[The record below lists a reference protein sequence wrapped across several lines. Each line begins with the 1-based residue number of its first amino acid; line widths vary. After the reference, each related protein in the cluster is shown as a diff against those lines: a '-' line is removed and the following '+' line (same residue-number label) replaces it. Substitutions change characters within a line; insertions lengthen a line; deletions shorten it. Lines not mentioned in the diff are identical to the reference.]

1 MSIQLYD
8 ILTGDIKEAMISKNT
23 VKRDCL
29 RSVVSEIKNQTV
41 NAGKELTEDICL
53 KVIQKSVKQHID
65 SIGQFKAGN
74 RDDLVQ
80 KETEELS
87 YLKKYLPDLLDESQT
102 KVIIENL
109 LRTIEPIKKN
119 MGAIMKQ
126 LPKNVDKKIASV
138 ILNNV
143 LQ

>member
-29 RSVVSEIKNQTV
+29 RGVVSEIKNQTV

-65 SIGQFKAGN
+65 SIEQFKAGN

-126 LPKNVDKKIASV
+126 LPKNVDKKIASA

>member
-1 MSIQLYD
+1 MTIYET
-8 ILTGDIKEAMISKNT
+8 LTNDIKEAMISKNAI
-23 VKRDCL
+23 KRDCL
-29 RSVVSEIKNQTV
+29 RSVVSEIKNQTI

-53 KVIQKSVKQHID
+53 KVIQKSVKQHYD
-65 SIGQFKAGN
+65 SIDQFKAGN

-87 YLKKYLPDLLDESQT
+87 YLKKYLPDVLDESQT

-109 LRTIEPIKKN
+109 LQTIEPIKKN
-119 MGAIMKQ
+119 TGVIMKQ
-126 LPKNVDKKIASV
+126 LPKNVDKKIASG
-138 ILNNV
+138 ILNLV

>member
-1 MSIQLYD
+1 MTIYET
-8 ILTGDIKEAMISKNT
+8 LTNDIKEAMISKNT

-29 RSVVSEIKNQTV
+29 RSVVSEIKNQTI

-53 KVIQKSVKQHID
+53 KVIQKSVKQHYD
-65 SIGQFKAGN
+65 SIDQFKAGN

-80 KETEELS
+80 KETEELF
-87 YLKKYLPDLLDESQT
+87 YLKKYLPDVLDESQT

-109 LRTIEPIKKN
+109 LQTIEPIKKN
-119 MGAIMKQ
+119 MGVIMKQ
-126 LPKNVDKKIASV
+126 LPKNVDKKLASR
-138 ILNNV
+138 ILNLV

>member
-1 MSIQLYD
+1 MTIYET
-8 ILTGDIKEAMISKNT
+8 LTNDIKEAMISKNT

-53 KVIQKSVKQHID
+53 KVIQKSVKQHYD
-65 SIGQFKAGN
+65 SIDQFKAGN

-87 YLKKYLPDLLDESQT
+87 YLKKYLPDVLDESQT
-102 KVIIENL
+102 KVIIETL
-109 LRTIEPIKKN
+109 LQTIEPIKKN
-119 MGAIMKQ
+119 MGVIMKQ
-126 LPKNVDKKIASV
+126 LPKNVDKKIASGILNV
-138 ILNNV
+138 IL
-143 LQ
+143 Q

>member
-1 MSIQLYD
+1 MTIYET
-8 ILTGDIKEAMISKNT
+8 LTNDIKEAMISKNAI
-23 VKRDCL
+23 KRDCL
-29 RSVVSEIKNQTV
+29 RGVVSEIKNQTI

-53 KVIQKSVKQHID
+53 KVIQKSVKQHYD
-65 SIGQFKAGN
+65 SIDQFKAGN

-87 YLKKYLPDLLDESQT
+87 YLKKYLPDVLDEAQT

-109 LRTIEPIKKN
+109 LQTIEPIKKN
-119 MGAIMKQ
+119 MGVIMKQ
-126 LPKNVDKKIASV
+126 LPKNVDKKLASG
-138 ILNNV
+138 ILNLV

>member
-1 MSIQLYD
+1 MTIYET
-8 ILTGDIKEAMISKNT
+8 LTNDIKEAMISKNT

-29 RSVVSEIKNQTV
+29 RGVVSEIKNQTI

-53 KVIQKSVKQHID
+53 KVIQKSVKQHYD
-65 SIGQFKAGN
+65 SIDQFKAGN

-87 YLKKYLPDLLDESQT
+87 YLKKYLPDVLDESQT

-109 LRTIEPIKKN
+109 LQTIEPIKKN
-119 MGAIMKQ
+119 MGVIMKQ
-126 LPKNVDKKIASV
+126 LPKNVDKKIASG
-138 ILNNV
+138 ILNLV

>member
-8 ILTGDIKEAMISKNT
+8 ILTNDIKEAMISKNT

-29 RSVVSEIKNQTV
+29 RSIVSEIKNQTV

-53 KVIQKSVKQHID
+53 KVIQKSVKQHYD
-65 SIGQFKAGN
+65 SIDQFKAGN

-87 YLKKYLPDLLDESQT
+87 YLKKYLPDVLDESQT
-102 KVIIENL
+102 RLIIENL
-109 LRTIEPIKKN
+109 LQTIEPTKKN
-119 MGAIMKQ
+119 MGLIMKQ
-126 LPKNVDKKIASV
+126 LPKNVDKKIASK
-138 ILNNV
+138 ILNLV

>member
-1 MSIQLYD
+1 MTIYET
-8 ILTGDIKEAMISKNT
+8 LTNDIKEAMISKNAI
-23 VKRDCL
+23 KRDCL

-53 KVIQKSVKQHID
+53 KVIQKSVKQHYD
-65 SIGQFKAGN
+65 SIEQFKAGN

-87 YLKKYLPDLLDESQT
+87 YLKKYLPEVLDKSQT
-102 KVIIENL
+102 RVIIENL
-109 LRTIEPIKKN
+109 LQTIEPIKKN
-119 MGAIMKQ
+119 MGLIMKQ
-126 LPKNVDKKIASV
+126 LPKNVDKKIASG
-138 ILNNV
+138 ILNNI

>member
-1 MSIQLYD
+1 MTIYET
-8 ILTGDIKEAMISKNT
+8 LTNDIKEAMISKNAI
-23 VKRDCL
+23 KRDCL

-53 KVIQKSVKQHID
+53 KVIQKSVKQHYD
-65 SIGQFKAGN
+65 SIDQFKTGN

-87 YLKKYLPDLLDESQT
+87 YLKKYLPDVLDESQT

-109 LRTIEPIKKN
+109 LQTIEPIKKN
-119 MGAIMKQ
+119 MGVIMKQ
-126 LPKNVDKKIASV
+126 LPKNVDKKLASGILNV
-138 ILNNV
+138 ILH
-143 LQ
+143 

>member
-1 MSIQLYD
+1 MTIYET
-8 ILTGDIKEAMISKNT
+8 LTNDIKEAMISKNT

-29 RSVVSEIKNQTV
+29 RGVVSEIKNQTI

-53 KVIQKSVKQHID
+53 KVIQKSVKQHHD
-65 SIGQFKAGN
+65 SIEQFKAGN

-87 YLKKYLPDLLDESQT
+87 YLKKYLPDVLDESQT

-109 LRTIEPIKKN
+109 LQTIEPIKKN
-119 MGAIMKQ
+119 MGVIMKQ
-126 LPKNVDKKIASV
+126 LPKNVDKKIASG
-138 ILNNV
+138 ILNLV

>member
-1 MSIQLYD
+1 MTIYET
-8 ILTGDIKEAMISKNT
+8 LTNDIKEAMISKNAI
-23 VKRDCL
+23 KRDCL

-53 KVIQKSVKQHID
+53 KVIQKSVKQHYD
-65 SIGQFKAGN
+65 SIDQFKAGN

-87 YLKKYLPDLLDESQT
+87 YLKKYLPDVLDEAQT

-109 LRTIEPIKKN
+109 LQTIEPIKKN
-119 MGAIMKQ
+119 MGVIMKQ
-126 LPKNVDKKIASV
+126 LPKNVDKKLASG
-138 ILNNV
+138 ILNLV

>member
-1 MSIQLYD
+1 MTIYET
-8 ILTGDIKEAMISKNT
+8 LTNDIKEAMISKNT

-53 KVIQKSVKQHID
+53 KVIQKSVKQHYD
-65 SIGQFKAGN
+65 SIEQFKAGN

-87 YLKKYLPDLLDESQT
+87 YLKKYLPEVLDESQT

-109 LRTIEPIKKN
+109 LQTIEPIKKN
-119 MGAIMKQ
+119 MGLIMKQ
-126 LPKNVDKKIASV
+126 LPKNIDKKIASG
-138 ILNNV
+138 ILNNI